1 MLTYGVQ
8 EWQEARKEKLLLRTQ
23 RLREEE
29 EAQLAAARVRAFAF
43 EFAPRKVLSSVRAL
57 VCLCLEVRAA

>member
-1 MLTYGVQ
+1 MLTYVTYGVQ

-29 EAQLAAARVRAFAF
+29 EAQLAAARVRATAF
-43 EFAPRKVLSSVRAL
+43 EFAPRKVLRRLYSDLLSRY
-57 VCLCLEVRAA
+57 

>member
-1 MLTYGVQ
+1 MLTYVTYGVQ

-29 EAQLAAARVRAFAF
+29 EAQLAAARVRAFA
-43 EFAPRKVLSSVRAL
+43 L
-57 VCLCLEVRAA
+57 VRAA